1 MKITRLHLV
10 NFRHIFSGMGKKEIT
25 LDLTKFSKKINIFIG
40 RMGSGKTAILG
51 HLQPFSSYGSLD
63 ERNQIDPILDGEDGL
78 KEIDYVC
85 NGTVYQIV
93 HRYTWNKST
102 NSHNTKS
109 YIKRNGEELNSNGNN
124 RSFKEIVH
132 REFGIDQN
140 FLRLLRLGPNVSNLI
155 NMKSTDR
162 KTFIASLLQETEIYA
177 MLYQKFNEEYR
188 SINGALN
195 ATSSRLLNISAT
207 SKDSIIS
214 EIDELSDDIRGLQII
229 IDDKKAK
236 IAEIGGENKA
246 ILQNRTP
253 SEIAVEIEQLKHQ
266 NQVLEQEIKMIQAS
280 IDNLPQ
286 IDATELSNRCGKL
299 NEEVIR
305 LNTLSIELK
314 QRYDDLIA
322 NKNKLIDAIA
332 MSASSDQIDA
342 LERSAELIE
351 EEYQQSMHSLSSY
364 SVPYSYKYL
373 IDLVEIV
380 NSIQFAINDI
390 VAYPVEIIR
399 KLYFSDST
407 ALAWAAR
414 TKEISQARRNKLKKQ
429 LENAV
434 YSAQYS
440 APIPLFFPPGCK
452 TKTCPFAISHPAM
465 IRLNNPDLRSEK
477 FVKLQNEIESLDAKI
492 AECDDMVSIQPRL
505 ENLKS
510 RWGSI
515 VNTLSSIQAISCD
528 SLIKILTDFTTRSQW
543 CDVDKIM
550 DVAELAKRN
559 ERFDELKERRLQVQK
574 QLMDLKNDD
583 VRTMRATLEN
593 TEKDISDTLSRME
606 EIRDDLTE
614 ATTEKD
620 ATELSLATLNDLTKL
635 QQGIENNTALF
646 SQNVDKIDE
655 LQGTLLRI
663 SENASIQDQYM
674 GVLRSLTSEYEA
686 KSSKLG
692 KLRSA
697 LQEIE
702 STTELYQSYLEER
715 NIIKL
720 ILDATSSKDGIP
732 VVMIKMFLDECKDIV
747 NDLIS
752 DIFDDDLEILDFTLR
767 EDSPD
772 FKIPFSIN
780 GVRVEDISQASQGQ
794 TSVISIA
801 LSFALCRKS
810 MFEYNIMLLDEIDNS
825 IHRADREKF
834 IAILAKQ
841 MQSVNAEQIFLIT
854 HNDIFQQSGLPVNLI
869 MTTPENVDTYSNQTT
884 LTLY

>member
-236 IAEIGGENKA
+236 IAEISGENKA

-280 IDNLPQ
+280 IDNLPK

-305 LNTLSIELK
+305 LNTLSVELK

-351 EEYQQSMHSLSSY
+351 EEYQQSMRSLSSY

-429 LENAV
+429 LENAI

-465 IRLNNPDLRSEK
+465 IRINNPDLRSEK

-528 SLIKILTDFTTRSQW
+528 SLIKILTDFTARSQW

-606 EIRDDLTE
+606 EIRDDLTK

-884 LTLY
+884 VTLY

>member
-25 LDLTKFSKKINIFIG
+25 LDLTKSSKKINIFIG

-236 IAEIGGENKA
+236 IAEISGENKA

-266 NQVLEQEIKMIQAS
+266 NRVLEQEIKMIQAS
-280 IDNLPQ
+280 IDNLPK

-305 LNTLSIELK
+305 LNTLSVELK

-351 EEYQQSMHSLSSY
+351 EEYQQSMRSLSSY

-528 SLIKILTDFTTRSQW
+528 SLIKILTDFTARSQW

-606 EIRDDLTE
+606 EIRDNLTE
-614 ATTEKD
+614 ATAEKD

-697 LQEIE
+697 LQEID

-884 LTLY
+884 VTLY

>member
-25 LDLTKFSKKINIFIG
+25 LDLTKSSKKINIFIG

-78 KEIDYVC
+78 KEIDYIC
-85 NGTVYQIV
+85 NGVLYQIV

-109 YIKRNGEELNSNGNN
+109 YIKRNGEELNNNGNN

-214 EIDELSDDIRGLQII
+214 EIDEITDDIRGLQII

-253 SEIAVEIEQLKHQ
+253 SEIAMEIEQLKHQ
-266 NQVLEQEIKMIQAS
+266 NQMLEQEIKMIQAS
-280 IDNLPQ
+280 IDSLPQ
-286 IDATELSNRCGKL
+286 IDAIELSNRCGKL

-305 LNTLSIELK
+305 LNTLSVELK

-342 LERSAELIE
+342 LEQSAELIE
-351 EEYQQSMHSLSSY
+351 EEYQQSMRSLSSY

-528 SLIKILTDFTTRSQW
+528 SLIKILTDFTARSKW

-574 QLMDLKNDD
+574 QLMDLKSDD
-583 VRTMRATLEN
+583 VRTMRASLEN
-593 TEKDISDTLSRME
+593 MEKDISNTLTRME
-606 EIRDDLTE
+606 EIRDSLAE

-635 QQGIENNTALF
+635 QQGIENNTVLV
-646 SQNVDKIDE
+646 SQNADKIDE
-655 LQGTLLRI
+655 LQGTLLRV

-674 GVLRSLTSEYEA
+674 GVLRSLISEYET

-692 KLRSA
+692 SLRSA

-747 NDLIS
+747 NDLIA

-801 LSFALCRKS
+801 LSFALCQKS

-884 LTLY
+884 ITLY

>member
-266 NQVLEQEIKMIQAS
+266 NQVLEQEIKMIRAS
-280 IDNLPQ
+280 IDNLPK

-305 LNTLSIELK
+305 LNTLSVELK

-465 IRLNNPDLRSEK
+465 IRINNPDLRSEK

-528 SLIKILTDFTTRSQW
+528 SLIKILTDFTARSQW

-593 TEKDISDTLSRME
+593 IEKDISDTLSRME
-606 EIRDDLTE
+606 EIRDNLTE

-635 QQGIENNTALF
+635 RQGIENNTALF

-884 LTLY
+884 VTLY

>member
-280 IDNLPQ
+280 IDNLPK

-351 EEYQQSMHSLSSY
+351 EEYQQSMRSLSSY

-465 IRLNNPDLRSEK
+465 IRINNPDLRSEK

-528 SLIKILTDFTTRSQW
+528 SLIKILTDFTARSQW

-583 VRTMRATLEN
+583 MRTMRATLEN

-606 EIRDDLTE
+606 EIRDDLTKT
-614 ATTEKD
+614 TTEKD

-635 QQGIENNTALF
+635 QQGIESNTTLF

-663 SENASIQDQYM
+663 SENVSIQDQYM

-884 LTLY
+884 VTLY

>member
-266 NQVLEQEIKMIQAS
+266 NQVLEQEIKMIQTS
-280 IDNLPQ
+280 IDNLPK

-305 LNTLSIELK
+305 LNTLSVELK

-351 EEYQQSMHSLSSY
+351 EEYQQSMRSLSSY

-465 IRLNNPDLRSEK
+465 IRINNPDLRSEK

-528 SLIKILTDFTTRSQW
+528 SLIKILTDFTARSQW

-583 VRTMRATLEN
+583 MRTMRATLEN

-606 EIRDDLTE
+606 EIRDDLTKT
-614 ATTEKD
+614 TTEKD

-635 QQGIENNTALF
+635 QQGIENNTGLV

-674 GVLRSLTSEYEA
+674 GVLRSLTSEYET

-884 LTLY
+884 VTLY

>member
-266 NQVLEQEIKMIQAS
+266 NQVLEQEIKMIRAS
-280 IDNLPQ
+280 IDNLPK

-305 LNTLSIELK
+305 LNTLSVELK

-342 LERSAELIE
+342 LEQSAELIE

-465 IRLNNPDLRSEK
+465 IRINNPDLRSEK
-477 FVKLQNEIESLDAKI
+477 CV
-492 AECDDMVSIQPRL
+492 
-505 ENLKS
+505 
-510 RWGSI
+510 
-515 VNTLSSIQAISCD
+515 
-528 SLIKILTDFTTRSQW
+528 
-543 CDVDKIM
+543 
-550 DVAELAKRN
+550 
-559 ERFDELKERRLQVQK
+559 
-574 QLMDLKNDD
+574 
-583 VRTMRATLEN
+583 
-593 TEKDISDTLSRME
+593 
-606 EIRDDLTE
+606 
-614 ATTEKD
+614 
-620 ATELSLATLNDLTKL
+620 
-635 QQGIENNTALF
+635 
-646 SQNVDKIDE
+646 
-655 LQGTLLRI
+655 
-663 SENASIQDQYM
+663 
-674 GVLRSLTSEYEA
+674 
-686 KSSKLG
+686 
-692 KLRSA
+692 
-697 LQEIE
+697 
-702 STTELYQSYLEER
+702 
-715 NIIKL
+715 
-720 ILDATSSKDGIP
+720 
-732 VVMIKMFLDECKDIV
+732 
-747 NDLIS
+747 
-752 DIFDDDLEILDFTLR
+752 
-767 EDSPD
+767 
-772 FKIPFSIN
+772 
-780 GVRVEDISQASQGQ
+780 
-794 TSVISIA
+794 
-801 LSFALCRKS
+801 
-810 MFEYNIMLLDEIDNS
+810 
-825 IHRADREKF
+825 
-834 IAILAKQ
+834 
-841 MQSVNAEQIFLIT
+841 
-854 HNDIFQQSGLPVNLI
+854 
-869 MTTPENVDTYSNQTT
+869 
-884 LTLY
+884 

>member
-280 IDNLPQ
+280 IDNLPK
-286 IDATELSNRCGKL
+286 IDVTELSNRCGKL

-305 LNTLSIELK
+305 LNTLSVELK

-429 LENAV
+429 LENAI

-528 SLIKILTDFTTRSQW
+528 SLIKILTDFTARSQW

-559 ERFDELKERRLQVQK
+559 ERFDELKERRLRVQK

-606 EIRDDLTE
+606 EIRDNLTE

-884 LTLY
+884 VTLY

>member
-266 NQVLEQEIKMIQAS
+266 NQVLEQEIKMIRAS

-465 IRLNNPDLRSEK
+465 IRINNPDLRSEK

-528 SLIKILTDFTTRSQW
+528 SLIKILTDFTARSQW

-593 TEKDISDTLSRME
+593 IEKDISDTLSRME
-606 EIRDDLTE
+606 EIRDNLTE

-620 ATELSLATLNDLTKL
+620 ATELSLATLNDLTEL
-635 QQGIENNTALF
+635 QQAIETNTGLV

-655 LQGTLLRI
+655 LQGTLLHI

-674 GVLRSLTSEYEA
+674 GVLRSLTSEYET

-884 LTLY
+884 VTLY